1 MNEMLKRNLGYKV
14 ISLVLA
20 ILFWLWVTSTSQGAS
35 KTLDRD
41 QTLTIPLVTKNLPA
55 NSIIMTKLPS
65 VRVSLQ
71 GVNPSVNVKDLYAY
85 VDLTGSKPGE
95 QEYEVKMDP
104 IPNIKIT
111 ELTPN
116 RVTLQLDTVQE
127 KMLPVQLS
135 LTGVPAEGKEVG
147 EAILKPDVVNVR
159 GPGTLL
165 ASVDKVLV
173 EVSVAGATET
183 VRVNR
188 PVLFRNKAGQAIFG
202 PDPSVE
208 TLTANPGSVEI
219 IVPILPKGLGN
230 KMIPIKVLS
239 KGTPA
244 EGMIVRSLQTIPD
257 GVQVF
262 GAPEALKGFDMLNIG
277 PVDLTGITEDK
288 TFEISSDRVSLPN
301 GVSFGAKT
309 NFTVIAKVGKA
320 VQTKTLTGI
329 PVMIKNVP
337 TDLEVE
343 QAVPKLDIT
352 VQALPEVLDKLTA
365 DQISLWVD
373 ASGLLAG
380 NHPDSKVFW
389 QLPAGVEMTSVPRVT
404 FSLKAKGTPGL

>member
-41 QTLTIPLVTKNLPA
+41 QVLTIPLVAKNLPA

-65 VRVSLQ
+65 VRVSFQ

-95 QEYEVKMDP
+95 QEYEIKMDP
-104 IPNIKIT
+104 IPNIKS
-111 ELTPN
+111 ELSPN
-116 RVTLQLDTVQE
+116 RVNLQLDTVQE
-127 KMLPVQLS
+127 KMLPVQLN
-135 LTGVPAEGKEVG
+135 LIGVPAEGKEVG

-183 VRVNR
+183 VQVSR
-188 PVLFRNKAGQAIFG
+188 PILLRDKAGQAIFG

-208 TLTANPGSVEI
+208 TLTANPGTVDI
-219 IVPILPKGLGN
+219 IIPILSKGLGN

-244 EGMIVRSLQTIPD
+244 EGMIVRSLQTVPD

-262 GAPEALKGFDMLNIG
+262 GTPEALKGFDMLNIG

-329 PVMIKNVP
+329 PVVIKNVP

-343 QAVPKLDIT
+343 QAVTKLDIT